1 MKYLA
6 LLTAS
11 LLVALSSVSAE
22 AKHRWIS
29 SSFDPWQDDA
39 AIWTEDDGD
48 MAYDDEDD
56 QGDSYRRS
64 DRVNVVRRA
73 EDDRLWWLEDN
84 ARNKLEQRKSKRSA
98 TLLKKST
105 PKPKVVA
112 SVAPKSAG
120 KSAVKAAV
128 KPKQQIASLQKPMSA
143 TRQRPIAIVEK
154 TIGCTA
160 GAAVVTAYGFAEV
173 RPKTCTGKTYAY
185 TAARAGKTYDIQLTA
200 ASGEIIDVKKR

>member
-1 MKYLA
+1 
-6 LLTAS
+6 LTAA

-29 SSFDPWQDDA
+29 SSFDLWQDDA
-39 AIWTEDDGD
+39 AVWTEDDGD

-73 EDDRLWWLEDN
+73 EDDGLWWLEDN

-98 TLLKKST
+98 TVLKKSI

-112 SVAPKSAG
+112 SVAPKSAV
-120 KSAVKAAV
+120 KSAV

-160 GAAVVTAYGFAEV
+160 GAAVVTGYGFAEV

-185 TAARAGKTYDIQLTA
+185 IAARAGKTYDIQLTA